1 MLFGGVNEMP
11 RQTVTIDAE
20 LYKAMVFFV
29 QGLAITGALKYEHGA
44 AHIEVVK
51 LARAIDAQPIK

>member
-1 MLFGGVNEMP
+1 MP

-44 AHIEVVK
+44 AHTEVVK